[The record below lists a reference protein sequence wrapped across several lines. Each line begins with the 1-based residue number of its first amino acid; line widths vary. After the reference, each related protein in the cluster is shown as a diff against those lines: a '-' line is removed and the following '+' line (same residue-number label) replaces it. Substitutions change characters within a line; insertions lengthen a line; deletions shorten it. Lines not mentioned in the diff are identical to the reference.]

1 MSVPKFLPHLALLC
15 LCIAASTVHAQQA
28 PDDAVTP
35 YRPSVSSP
43 AQLPVPGQLEL
54 ELGGLHTRLDDD
66 RRASLPYTVKLA
78 FNETWGVLLGG
89 EAFVSERSGG
99 NGRNQGLGDTTIE
112 LKHAFLVSPATAF
125 GVELGAK
132 VPTARKVI
140 GSGKAD
146 YSVNGIYSQ
155 DLASVHMDSNL
166 NVTRMGAADAGEGR
180 VQTGASV
187 SLSLPLDEH
196 WGATGELSGTRRPS
210 ADSTAQVLFATTYSP
225 TKRLAID
232 FGFARGLNRASPKW
246 SFFSGFVMPLARL
259 W

>member
-1 MSVPKFLPHLALLC
+1 MLATIHHRFRIPTRRIIRLNMAVVTQAVAEPQGVTKAPP
-15 LCIAASTVHAQQA
+15 IAIIHMTPAASIPGLTSLRHHFSVDAKHDPQGQAHQQDNYQRSKHQRGHVVA
-28 PDDAVTP
+28 
-35 YRPSVSSP
+35 
-43 AQLPVPGQLEL
+43 LC
-54 ELGGLHTRLDDD
+54 
-66 RRASLPYTVKLA
+66 RRAVQALFAGEPRIQHCYLPYDLPWA
-78 FNETWGVLLGG
+78 
-89 EAFVSERSGG
+89 A
-99 NGRNQGLGDTTIE
+99 
-112 LKHAFLVSPATAF
+112 
-125 GVELGAK
+125 
-132 VPTARKVI
+132 ARKVI

-196 WGATGELSGTRRPS
+196 WGVTGELSGTRRS
-210 ADSTAQVLFATTYSP
+210 GADSTAQVLFATTYSP
-225 TKRLAID
+225 TKQLAID